1 MIQVM
6 NELMEFRNT
15 FEFRLFFEV
24 RTSLS
29 SRNQKV
35 IVEGMKRSSIWI
47 KNLIKVQRAATRHV
61 CVCVH
66 AHVQLCLCARLKAPV
81 IEAIKK
87 KAKEH

>member
-47 KNLIKVQRAATRHV
+47 KNLIKVQRAATRYV
-61 CVCVH
+61 CVCACVRMCNCVYVH
-66 AHVQLCLCARLKAPV
+66 V
-81 IEAIKK
+81 
-87 KAKEH
+87 